1 MKRYGNLYEQIYSM
15 DNLRKAHQNARKG
28 KGWYQEV
35 KEVDADIETY
45 LKRLQEMLITHTYQ
59 TSPYEKFIKRDS
71 GKEREIFK
79 LPYFPDRICQWAIL
93 QVIEPYLL
101 RHMTK
106 NTYSAIPERG
116 IHAALH
122 DVQKAMRKDVP
133 NCQYCLKLDVR
144 HYYPSINH
152 GILKAKFRRLFKDA
166 ELLWLLDEIIDSI
179 CTAKIEDMRD
189 IWLLD
194 EDIDTETGIPIGNY
208 LSQYCGNFYLSGFDH
223 WIKEEKRVK
232 HYFRYMDDIVIFGS
246 SKEEL
251 HALKRGKAEYS
262 IAKFRSHGA
271 LNQAVRHGLSA
282 KIRFAKANMK
292 FIFEICFSRPRYL
305 VRRYPSC
312 RFTTA
317 KTCSTF
323 ARIEDFLCS
332 DFLAAYCPLAD
343 SFLICDGFRLSLYL
357 IFLPLLFQISA
368 SPRLSAPM

>member
-1 MKRYGNLYEQIYSM
+1 MN
-15 DNLRKAHQNARKG
+15 NLRQHRTM
-28 KGWYQEV
+28 E
-35 KEVDADIETY
+35 
-45 LKRLQEMLITHTYQ
+45 LK
-59 TSPYEKFIKRDS
+59 
-71 GKEREIFK
+71 
-79 LPYFPDRICQWAIL
+79 
-93 QVIEPYLL
+93 
-101 RHMTK
+101 
-106 NTYSAIPERG
+106 SA
-116 IHAALH
+116 A
-122 DVQKAMRKDVP
+122 P
-133 NCQYCLKLDVR
+133 NN
-144 HYYPSINH
+144 S
-152 GILKAKFRRLFKDA
+152 
-166 ELLWLLDEIIDSI
+166 
-179 CTAKIEDMRD
+179 T
-189 IWLLD
+189 
-194 EDIDTETGIPIGNY
+194 
-208 LSQYCGNFYLSGFDH
+208 
-223 WIKEEKRVK
+223 
-232 HYFRYMDDIVIFGS
+232 
-246 SKEEL
+246 
-251 HALKRGKAEYS
+251 KAEYS